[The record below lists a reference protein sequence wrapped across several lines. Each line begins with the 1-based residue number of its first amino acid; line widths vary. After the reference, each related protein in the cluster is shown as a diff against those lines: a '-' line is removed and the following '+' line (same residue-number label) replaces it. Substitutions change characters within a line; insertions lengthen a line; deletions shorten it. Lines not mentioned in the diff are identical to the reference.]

1 MKRNSIVKSI
11 ALSVTLSVVLAG
23 CGGSSASNDDV
34 VKKKIV
40 KDDISSITING
51 KAIDGY
57 LQYATVCLD
66 LSQDGYCQESE
77 PTTQTTEDGSFN
89 LEINPDIQAKESFT
103 EAMLLVYGGKDVDTG
118 EDFRGKLLAPRETE
132 VVNISPMTTLVAKAV
147 QKELKDTKLTK
158 EQMKEKVRVHKEK
171 IARIFDIEIED
182 ITKDPV
188 AHKDTNEKLIK
199 EALKIQKAVEAMSRA
214 SEDNDALEKVYEKLV
229 EKLAEAEDA
238 GGIDALLDISFADDK
253 ELLKAAK
260 AINKNIE
267 KSFKK
272 FEGDLE
278 KIAFITKK
286 DLKKIKENRFD
297 DIELDDMDDIFK
309 GDYEWDSAFIKSSL
323 EDIGIKNPTKEQIDK
338 IKEDIDDINP
348 RVILENIKKFE
359 DSEDSIYREIGEK
372 IKEHKEEE
380 KKRRQFEKAQN
391 DGKIVKFEEGMSFF
405 DFYPKRNG
413 YEEVKLGEGALEIKE
428 YYFIDNDFEEYDLYD
443 DERKSYILKNG
454 NWQEDRKDTLSYT
467 IGDNGVM
474 TLIDRGYKVTILN
487 QEDISGQKRYSVLMP
502 RGSLVS
508 ILQVKQLE
516 DQYRLFGEVVNGTG
530 YYSSISQYIKSQ
542 CEVGHYKSDDGTR
555 CDENTIKGES
565 KEGKWSIRTVNNV
578 EILVEKDKYD
588 YEHGYASIFALR
600 GDVLHA
606 GGVDFKGVNIN
617 LEHYINDVAM
627 DAYKKAIIDGKLPIH
642 TPIVTPPIVIQPAI
656 PSSPLENIAK
666 GKEIYTTNCLSCHGV
681 KGEKSALDTGAI
693 ISNNSKDDIVQLLKG
708 YKYSNLDQYTEG
720 ALMQGQ
726 AANLSDE
733 DIENIALYIE
743 NL

>member
-23 CGGSSASNDDV
+23 CGGSSVSN
-34 VKKKIV
+34 
-40 KDDISSITING
+40 DISSITING

-66 LSQDGYCQESE
+66 LSQDGYCQEGE
-77 PTTQTTEDGSFN
+77 PTTQTTKDGSFN

-132 VVNISPMTTLVAKAV
+132 VVNISPITTLLAKAV

-171 IARIFDIEIED
+171 IARIFNIEIED

-229 EKLAEAEDA
+229 EKLKDAEDA

-267 KSFKK
+267 KSFEI

-278 KIAFITKK
+278 KIAFITKE

-359 DSEDSIYREIGEK
+359 DSEDGIYKEIHEK
-372 IKEHKEEE
+372 VEEKKEEE
-380 KKRRQFEKAQN
+380 KKKRQFEKAQN
-391 DGKIVKFEEGMSFF
+391 DGKIVKFEKGMSFF
-405 DFYPKRNG
+405 DFYPKKNG
-413 YEEVKLGEGALEIKE
+413 YEEVKLGERTLEIKE
-428 YYFIDNDFEEYDLYD
+428 YYFKDNDFKVGDIYN
-443 DERKSYILKNG
+443 DEKRSYILKSGTWVEENR
-454 NWQEDRKDTLSYT
+454 EDLSYT
-467 IGDNGVM
+467 INDNGVM
-474 TLIDRGYKVTILN
+474 ILTKRGYRVTILN

-502 RGSLVS
+502 EGSLVS
-508 ILQVKQLE
+508 ILQIEQLE
-516 DQYRLFGEVVNGTG
+516 DQYRLFGEVANGTSS
-530 YYSSISQYIKSQ
+530 YSSISDYVKSQ
-542 CEVGHYKSDDGTR
+542 CEVGYYKSIEGTR
-555 CDENTIKGES
+555 CDENTKEGET
-565 KEGKWSIRTVNNV
+565 KEGKWSIKTVNDV
-578 EILVEKDKYD
+578 EMLIEKDKYN
-588 YEHGYASIFALR
+588 YENGYASIFVLK
-600 GDVLHA
+600 DETLHA
-606 GGVDFKGVNIN
+606 GGVDFKGVSTK
-617 LEHYINDVAM
+617 LEHYINDVAI
-627 DAYKKAIIDGKLPIH
+627 DAYKKMIIEQK
-642 TPIVTPPIVIQPAI
+642 PPIVIQPVFPQEKI
-656 PSSPLENIAK
+656 SK
-666 GKEIYTTNCLSCHGV
+666 GEEIYTTKNCASCHGA

-693 ISNNSKDDIVQLLKG
+693 ILNNNTDEIVELLKG
-708 YKYSNLDQYTEG
+708 YKYDNLDQYNMG
-720 ALMQGQ
+720 SLMKGQ
-726 AANLSDE
+726 AVSLSDE
-733 DIENIALYIE
+733 DIENIALYIKS
-743 NL
+743 L